1 MTVAQ
6 ATCPD
11 LPLTRRRDA
20 SDASIATV
28 LLTHT
33 RTLVAR
39 WRAGWESYDDYFAEM
54 ERAAPAHVRERR
66 QAEREHSRLMLAA
79 ALCR

>member
-11 LPLTRRRDA
+11 LPLTLRRNA
-20 SDASIATV
+20 SDASTATV
-28 LLTHT
+28 LLT
-33 RTLVAR
+33 RARNLVAR

-54 ERAAPAHVRERR
+54 ERASPPHVRERR
-66 QAEREHSRLMLAA
+66 QAERERSRLMLAA